1 MKNFMKDFTHKFTK
15 KQICLTLVVFVS
27 IIVFAIF
34 QIISVCLKNSLDSQ
48 QIAQRW
54 DNTGKSAQVS
64 CFISENTEV
73 TTQQFTNLEHAIDT
87 ALQEVSITAENEN
100 ARLWVDSYSA
110 RGEITVVSEKTSI
123 TSTAIGVGGD
133 FFLFHPL
140 KLLNGSYFSD
150 EDLMQ
155 DYIIIDEDAAWQL
168 FGSNDVIGMQV
179 TIGGIPHIVR
189 GVIQRDSGRINNK
202 AGNDKIIFYVSYN
215 SLTQYGK
222 SKGINTF
229 EVVMP
234 NPISSFAL
242 NTIKDK
248 IGIDET
254 SIQLVENSKR
264 YSMLSLLTVLS
275 QFGIRSMNQKAIV
288 YPYWENV
295 ARGYEDILAM
305 LLLWKFIFLL
315 IPMAIVIIYLCYR
328 FKHRSWSIKTIFEAS
343 LSQKDK
349 IVQKYK
355 EREKKSGKIS
365 FPIKIRRKKR

>member
-123 TSTAIGVGGD
+123 PSTAIGVGGD

-140 KLLNGSYFSD
+140 KLLNGSNFP
-150 EDLMQ
+150 E
-155 DYIIIDEDAAWQL
+155 E
-168 FGSNDVIGMQV
+168 
-179 TIGGIPHIVR
+179 
-189 GVIQRDSGRINNK
+189 
-202 AGNDKIIFYVSYN
+202 
-215 SLTQYGK
+215 
-222 SKGINTF
+222 
-229 EVVMP
+229 E
-234 NPISSFAL
+234 L
-242 NTIKDK
+242 N
-248 IGIDET
+248 
-254 SIQLVENSKR
+254 R
-264 YSMLSLLTVLS
+264 
-275 QFGIRSMNQKAIV
+275 
-288 YPYWENV
+288 P
-295 ARGYEDILAM
+295 
-305 LLLWKFIFLL
+305 
-315 IPMAIVIIYLCYR
+315 P
-328 FKHRSWSIKTIFEAS
+328 KHTPE
-343 LSQKDK
+343 
-349 IVQKYK
+349 
-355 EREKKSGKIS
+355 
-365 FPIKIRRKKR
+365 